1 MLYPCDNKR
10 LATYA
15 LRRSLLLEPFAVDV
29 APPLTNVGATRL
41 RLGFWLSS
49 ALFASRESLD
59 SLFKLVEPAPLLE
72 LCGVSGGVTTGKPVT
87 LPELV
92 AAMLGTWPEISGG
105 LVITPPCDAEA

>member
-1 MLYPCDNKR
+1 MLDPCDNNR

-15 LRRSLLLEPFAVDV
+15 LATSLLLDSLVVDD
-29 APPLTNVGATRL
+29 APPLTKVGAMRL
-41 RLGFWLSS
+41 RLGCWLFS

-59 SLFKLVEPAPLLE
+59 SLFKLVEPAPPLE

-92 AAMLGTWPEISGG
+92 AVMLGTWPEISGG
-105 LVITPPCDAEA
+105 LLITPPCDVEA